1 MVIVAKG
8 KGERKYKPFNI
19 AKNKQ
24 VAYLTEATHIEGK
37 DQIDNFK
44 QQLDHMAAQDPDTI
58 FRIVTER
65 NTNTVIF
72 KTGAAK
78 KKIGTKSKK
87 TIPQVSRFK
96 KFLFI

>member
-1 MVIVAKG
+1 MVIVAKK

-58 FRIVTER
+58 FSIVTER
-65 NTNTVIF
+65 NTNTVIYQDRCS
-72 KTGAAK
+72 KEKDWNKVKKNNTTGK
-78 KKIGTKSKK
+78 PI
-87 TIPQVSRFK
+87 
-96 KFLFI
+96 